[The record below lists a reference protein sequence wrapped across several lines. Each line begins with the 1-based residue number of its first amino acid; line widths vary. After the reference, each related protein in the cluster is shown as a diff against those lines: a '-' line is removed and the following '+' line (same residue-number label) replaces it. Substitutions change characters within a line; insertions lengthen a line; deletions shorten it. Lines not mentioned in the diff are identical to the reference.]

1 MTSRPMICKQPAQV
15 SVRPGVAPLHTRATR
30 GASYDCV
37 HLILY
42 GVHPKLTHFLLQ
54 QCMGCHSKSPAM
66 AEALQDML
74 RTCGQGLDFERAV
87 FLLLLNVDMN
97 MKEHICRGFPDE
109 NIKGLHKEKAASFL
123 QQLAD
128 KVVPAWQG
136 NEFKSVHELVQAA
149 RTAYLV
155 A

>member
-1 MTSRPMICKQPAQV
+1 MV
-15 SVRPGVAPLHTRATR
+15 
-30 GASYDCV
+30 
-37 HLILY
+37 
-42 GVHPKLTHFLLQ
+42 
-54 QCMGCHSKSPAM
+54 
-66 AEALQDML
+66 EALQDML

-87 FLLLLNVDMN
+87 FLLLLNVDMS
-97 MKEHICRGFPDE
+97 MKEHICTGFPDE